1 MEELLQKIKDLIA
14 KIVKVFK
21 DLIAKLTGKGEEPA
35 GDEET
40 TGA

>member
-1 MEELLQKIKDLIA
+1 MEELLAKIKDIIA

-21 DLIAKLTGKGEEPA
+21 DLIAKITGKGEEPA